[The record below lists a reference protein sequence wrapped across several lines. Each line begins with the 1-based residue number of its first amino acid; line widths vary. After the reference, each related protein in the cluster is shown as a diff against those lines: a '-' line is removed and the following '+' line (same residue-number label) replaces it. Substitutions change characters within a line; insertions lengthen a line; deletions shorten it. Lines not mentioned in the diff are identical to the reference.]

1 MKLKLMQNLTK
12 TIAALILSIA
22 LLCAAGCKKHN
33 SGNGSYN
40 GRDYIDLG
48 LPSGTMWATCNVG
61 AENPE
66 SYGDYFAWGETTPK
80 TTYNWSTYLYS
91 KGDYNQLTKYCSQS
105 DFGFNGFT
113 DNLKS
118 LLASDDAATANWGE
132 GWCTPTYNQW
142 VELLR
147 KCSHTWTTIN
157 GVNGCLFTARNGN
170 SIFLPAVSSRRDDDS
185 RIVGDDGCYW
195 SSTLNKTLPDGVKGF
210 RFTLSID
217 DYDIYDLS
225 REAGMP
231 VRAVCSSR

>member
-1 MKLKLMQNLTK
+1 MRLLTK
-12 TIAALILSIA
+12 SIAALILTIA
-22 LLCAAGCKKHN
+22 ILCTAGCKKN
-33 SGNGSYN
+33 NEPNNGSYN
-40 GRDYIDLG
+40 GHDYIDLG

-61 AENPE
+61 ADNPE
-66 SYGDYFAWGETTPK
+66 GYGDRFAWGETQPK
-80 TTYNWSTYLYS
+80 AVYTDSNYVYS
-91 KGDYNQLTKYCSQS
+91 HGGYDDFTKYCTKPE
-105 DFGFNGFT
+105 FGYNGFT
-113 DNLKS
+113 DNLKT
-118 LLASDDAATANWGE
+118 LQPSDDAATVNWGE

-147 KCSHTWTTIN
+147 KCSHSWTTRN

-170 SIFLPAVSSRRDDDS
+170 SIFLPAASSRRDDDS

-195 SSTLNKTLPDGVKGF
+195 SNTLNKTYPDGVKGF